1 MARQA
6 KVTYQTPDG
15 ERREVF
21 VRAGEEVSV
30 GRHPQCTITISQP
43 SVSRRHARMWLEGNA
58 FYVEDTGSSNGT
70 FVNNQRIQ
78 RAQLSDGD
86 EIRCGDFRLAW
97 RELPSSEPPAPAP
110 AGPRL
115 VGTLRPQRLPEGV
128 AGTPRRTSS
137 QPPAGPAPTVA
148 PSSGQPMPLPLPRP
162 VGNTP
167 TQQARPAP
175 PATPAPPPTPAP
187 QPVGQPMPLPNAR
200 PLPLPTPQSTARPAP
215 TAGPPTPMQRP
226 AGGGG
231 LPGVDLGAE
240 VTRLKGEV
248 DHWKGLAEARA
259 GFENQVVTAAQTAD
273 TLRNE
278 IELLRIQLE
287 RAKIE
292 AATSVSDKGKAETDL
307 TELRQDIQDKARRI
321 AELERAVERGREQAE
336 TQAERSVQLTKQ
348 IQQQQAQLEEY
359 RREKAELEVKLT
371 EAQEK
376 ASTLGT
382 SLSAGAEREGD
393 LVNQV
398 NDLKREVRQKEKA
411 QKDVEKQ
418 LEVAEYNL
426 RAARDENENLRLA
439 LGEDDGARKGLNT
452 TVEHLR
458 QVIAEK
464 EAMIEGLQVEA
475 ARWQTRAEQK
485 DGEVQAA
492 VAEQTARARA
502 EFLSEKENLLRQAQA
517 AQGEIA
523 RLKEQLSGKGQ
534 ADAAVTA
541 ERDALQRRVGELL
554 SQVEALTQQIN
565 AVRTMHGAEIAAL
578 QAQVAAAQSA
588 VPVGEIEALQLAHD
602 AATAESTTLKV
613 ELART
618 QHALAEAQA
627 AAASAG
633 GSRGAQDQ
641 LNELKRTNRDLRNE
655 LEQLQAALA
664 QAQSAP
670 TASAGPSPAQT
681 QELAEMRRLF
691 EQAQSARRTAEVLKD
706 RAEAEMRDLRD
717 KLAAGASAVAS
728 ASPAAAPAA
737 NAEYAA
743 LRTEAFKVYEDINDV
758 ASELKNNVELAQTYA
773 ADLRDGRDTAANLDA
788 TDEVL
793 GTLKDAADTFK
804 KTLRRFREV
813 LQRHGYEG

>member
-1 MARQA
+1 
-6 KVTYQTPDG
+6 
-15 ERREVF
+15 
-21 VRAGEEVSV
+21 
-30 GRHPQCTITISQP
+30 
-43 SVSRRHARMWLEGNA
+43 MWLEGNA
-58 FYVEDTGSSNGT
+58 FFVEDTGSSNGT

-86 EIRCGDFRLAW
+86 EVRCGDFRLAW

-110 AGPRL
+110 AAPRL
-115 VGTLRPQRLPEGV
+115 VGTLRPQRLPEGAV
-128 AGTPRRTSS
+128 GQAPTPRRTAS

-148 PSSGQPMPLPLPRP
+148 PGGGQPLPLPRP

-187 QPVGQPMPLPNAR
+187 QPQALPQPMPLPGPR
-200 PLPLPTPQSTARPAP
+200 PMPLPTPQPTARPAP
-215 TAGPPTPMQRP
+215 SAGPPTPMQRP
-226 AGGGG
+226 AAGGGG
-231 LPGVDLGAE
+231 LSGVDLGAE
-240 VTRLKGEV
+240 VARLKGEV

-348 IQQQQAQLEEY
+348 IQQQQSQLEEY

-485 DGEVQAA
+485 DGEIQAA

-502 EFLSEKENLLRQAQA
+502 EFLAEKEALLRQAQTL
-517 AQGEIA
+517 QGEMA
-523 RLKEQLSGKGQ
+523 RLKEQLAGKGQ
-534 ADAAVTA
+534 VDAALTA

-554 SQVEALTQQIN
+554 SQVEALTQQLS

-578 QAQVAAAQSA
+578 QAQVAAAQA
-588 VPVGEIEALQLAHD
+588 AAPVGDFEALALAHE
-602 AATAESTTLKV
+602 AAVAESTTLKV
-613 ELART
+613 ELARS
-618 QHALAEAQA
+618 QHALSEAQAQA
-627 AAASAG
+627 AAAG

-641 LNELKRTNRDLRNE
+641 VNELKRTNRDLRNE
-655 LEQLQAALA
+655 LEQLQQALV

-670 TASAGPSPAQT
+670 AAAAQAGPTPVPP

-706 RAEAEMRDLRD
+706 RAEAEMRELRER
-717 KLAAGASAVAS
+717 LAAGAAAVAT

-743 LRTEAFKVYEDINDV
+743 LKTEAFRVFEDINDV
-758 ASELKNNVELAQTYA
+758 ASDLKNNVELAQTYA

>member
-1 MARQA
+1 
-6 KVTYQTPDG
+6 
-15 ERREVF
+15 
-21 VRAGEEVSV
+21 
-30 GRHPQCTITISQP
+30 
-43 SVSRRHARMWLEGNA
+43 
-58 FYVEDTGSSNGT
+58 
-70 FVNNQRIQ
+70 
-78 RAQLSDGD
+78 
-86 EIRCGDFRLAW
+86 
-97 RELPSSEPPAPAP
+97 
-110 AGPRL
+110 
-115 VGTLRPQRLPEGV
+115 
-128 AGTPRRTSS
+128 
-137 QPPAGPAPTVA
+137 
-148 PSSGQPMPLPLPRP
+148 
-162 VGNTP
+162 
-167 TQQARPAP
+167 
-175 PATPAPPPTPAP
+175 
-187 QPVGQPMPLPNAR
+187 
-200 PLPLPTPQSTARPAP
+200 
-215 TAGPPTPMQRP
+215 MQRP
-226 AGGGG
+226 GGGGG

-240 VTRLKGEV
+240 VARLKGEV

-259 GFENQVVTAAQTAD
+259 GFESQVVTAAQTAD

-523 RLKEQLSGKGQ
+523 RLREQLSGKGQ
-534 ADAAVTA
+534 ADAAVSA

-578 QAQVAAAQSA
+578 QAQIAAAQAA
-588 VPVGEIEALQLAHD
+588 VPVGELEALQLAHE
-602 AATAESTTLKV
+602 AAAAESTTLKV

-641 LNELKRTNRDLRNE
+641 VNELKRTNRDLRNE
-655 LEQLQAALA
+655 IEQLQSALA

-670 TASAGPSPAQT
+670 AASAGPSPAQT

-706 RAEAEMRDLRD
+706 RAEAEMRDLRER
-717 KLAAGASAVAS
+717 LAAGASAVAS